1 MTIIS
6 LLLLASL
13 LPHLT
18 FTALVDVGIV
28 NGKEAKPHSRPYMV
42 SLQINGHHHCGGF
55 LISDEFVMT
64 AAHCQ
69 KNQVMTAVVGAHDLK
84 NKNEGSV
91 RIGVKSYHKH
101 PDYSNE
107 SNLNDIMLLRL
118 EEKVK
123 LSTNVNLIIIK
134 NKEEIKCTVCCVAGW
149 GKRQIKG
156 SVNDRLM
163 EANVTI
169 IKNQQCKEKWKGS
182 EKYSLSKM
190 MCAYGHG
197 GSCKGDSGGPLVC
210 GNTAVGVMS
219 FGDRER
225 CNSPESQTLTV
236 VVGAHDL
243 RFSKNRIGVK
253 SYIQHP
259 SYVSHFSWND
269 IMLLRGDSGGPLVCG
284 NTAVGVTSFGYKPHC
299 NDPEKPNVYIKISP
313 YIQWIN
319 DIISNVHEITHPFL
333 KILNIQ
339 PTSAYF

>member
-18 FTALVDVGIV
+18 FTAHVDVGIV

-42 SLQINGHHHCGGF
+42 SLQINGHHHCCGF

-91 RIGVKSYHKH
+91 CIGVKSYHKH

-123 LSTNVNLIIIK
+123 LSTNVNLILIK
-134 NKEEIKCTVCCVAGW
+134 NKEEIKCTVCSVAGW

-156 SVNDRLM
+156 SANDRLM

-225 CNSPESQTLTV
+225 CNSPE
-236 VVGAHDL
+236 
-243 RFSKNRIGVK
+243 
-253 SYIQHP
+253 Y
-259 SYVSHFSWND
+259 
-269 IMLLRGDSGGPLVCG
+269 
-284 NTAVGVTSFGYKPHC
+284 
-299 NDPEKPNVYIKISP
+299 PNVYTKI
-313 YIQWIN
+313 
-319 DIISNVHEITHPFL
+319 
-333 KILNIQ
+333 
-339 PTSAYF
+339 SAYFPWIRKIIKS